1 MHTLIF
7 DIGKTNKKAFVFDQ
21 DYRELHK
28 VYVQFEE
35 KQDEDGFPCDDLN
48 SIQSWM
54 NETVNTVLQNANF
67 DIRAINF
74 SSYGASLVH
83 LDVNG
88 KPLTPLYNY
97 LKPLPREVLDAF
109 HKEHGTPLK
118 IAQET
123 SRQMNCKPKQ

>member
-28 VYVQFEE
+28 IYVQFEE
-35 KQDEDGFPCDDLN
+35 QQDEEGFLCDDLG
-48 SIQSWM
+48 SIQSWIH
-54 NETVNTVLQNANF
+54 ETVNTVLPDPNF

-83 LDVNG
+83 IDIDG
-88 KPLTPLYNY
+88 KHITPL
-97 LKPLPREVLDAF
+97 
-109 HKEHGTPLK
+109 
-118 IAQET
+118 
-123 SRQMNCKPKQ
+123 